1 VYDGLVAAANWITVS
16 PASALYFDSQ
26 GGSQVSEWWE
36 LYEGFTFEIPYFGH
50 YFPADPTYEGY
61 EFAGWFNGAEGT
73 GYPITAQTIYES
85 ITFGS
90 GYMYA
95 FAYWTLPPIT
105 FTFNSGVPTYGGGTA
120 QTDISGIENYATIEY
135 FSADFAPGAEITAL
149 PSASVPGPRYSF
161 SGYWWEPYYATSYYV
176 GAYAPM
182 DNDPFAGPI
191 PLYAMWDDGGVDGTL
206 AFDSMDGTPVTLTKN
221 LFDGSDFGTGDFG
234 ELSWP
239 DDPTR
244 AGYVFNGW
252 NTQADGQGLAGVTYA
267 TQYLSAYGSTVTLY
281 AMWVAE

>member
-1 VYDGLVAAANWITVS
+1 
-16 PASALYFDSQ
+16 
-26 GGSQVSEWWE
+26 
-36 LYEGFTFEIPYFGH
+36 
-50 YFPADPTYEGY
+50 
-61 EFAGWFNGAEGT
+61 
-73 GYPITAQTIYES
+73 
-85 ITFGS
+85 
-90 GYMYA
+90 
-95 FAYWTLPPIT
+95 
-105 FTFNSGVPTYGGGTA
+105 
-120 QTDISGIENYATIEY
+120 
-135 FSADFAPGAEITAL
+135 
-149 PSASVPGPRYSF
+149 
-161 SGYWWEPYYATSYYV
+161 
-176 GAYAPM
+176 
-182 DNDPFAGPI
+182 
-191 PLYAMWDDGGVDGTL
+191 MWDDGGVDGTL